1 MASLQD
7 QNTVARRLIL
17 ELREGLV
24 CFACCTRRM
33 RVACQWLSA
42 ARHALP
48 RSGLSAW
55 RAAAALR
62 LRLHVS

>member
-24 CFACCTRRM
+24 RFFARQLLRR
-33 RVACQWLSA
+33 
-42 ARHALP
+42 
-48 RSGLSAW
+48 
-55 RAAAALR
+55 
-62 LRLHVS
+62 HVSFTDAYAFRAV

>member
-24 CFACCTRRM
+24 RFRN
-33 RVACQWLSA
+33 
-42 ARHALP
+42 
-48 RSGLSAW
+48 
-55 RAAAALR
+55 
-62 LRLHVS
+62 LHLT